1 MKQLRIFPKSSS
13 IRNPDSLL
21 RLFVVIALVST
32 FVITIAAGLVFVEV
46 LKHHVIRNAEED
58 AIKVSSALLATDR
71 GRLTTRQADGSVM
84 VAVAS
89 ADLSEMDRHFRKFL
103 SPFDIVKI
111 KIYAADSTIVYS
123 TEPSLIG
130 KTDSHN
136 SRLDHAL
143 DGLFDSKLERKEEV
157 RDLASEMKFNV
168 DVVET
173 YIPIWDNGQ
182 VIGSFE
188 VYIDV
193 TKYRNDTANTASLAL
208 GALVGILVAVFGIS
222 YFLVRKGTREIKEIQ
237 EVLKK
242 QTMTDALTGTF
253 NKSQIELLAC
263 KEFARCSRRKE
274 KGLVDADLGF
284 IMIDIDRF
292 KEVNDNFGH
301 LAGDV
306 LLQQFAARIARSLRS
321 YDSIGR
327 FGGEE
332 FLVMLPGSD
341 LERTRVVARKIWSL
355 LREEPYLVEGRE
367 FTLTASLGA
376 AAVKEGDADLLHVLK
391 RADQR
396 LYAAKSAGRDR
407 VV

>member
-1 MKQLRIFPKSSS
+1 MK
-13 IRNPDSLL
+13 NPDSLL

-46 LKHHVIRNAEED
+46 LQHHVIRNAEED

-71 GRLTTRQADGSVM
+71 ARLTARQADGSVK

-89 ADLSEMDRHFRKFL
+89 ADLPEMDRHFRKFL

-123 TEPSLIG
+123 TEASLIG
-130 KTDSHN
+130 KVDNHN
-136 SRLDHAL
+136 SRLDRAL
-143 DGLFDSKLERKEEV
+143 EGLFDSKLERKEEV
-157 RDLASEMKFNV
+157 KDLASEMKFNV

-193 TKYRNDTANTASLAL
+193 TEYRNDTANTASLAL
-208 GALVGILVAVFGIS
+208 GALVGILVVVFGIS
-222 YFLVRKGTREIKEIQ
+222 YFLVRKGTREIKQIQ

-253 NKSQIELLAC
+253 NKGQIELLAC
-263 KEFARCSRRKE
+263 KEFARCVRRNE
-274 KGLVDADLGF
+274 KGLGDADLGF

-292 KEVNDNFGH
+292 KEVNDNYGH

-306 LLQQFAARIARSLRS
+306 LLQQFAARIARSLRN

-341 LERTRVVARKIWSL
+341 LEQTRVVAQKIWSL
-355 LREEPYLVEGRE
+355 LREEPYLVDGRE
-367 FTLTASLGA
+367 IDLTASLGA

>member
-13 IRNPDSLL
+13 VRNPDSLL
-21 RLFVVIALVST
+21 RLFVFIALVST
-32 FVITIAAGLVFVEV
+32 FVILFMAGLVFVEV
-46 LKHHVIRNAEED
+46 LHHHVIRNAEED
-58 AIKVSSALLATDR
+58 AIKVSSALLATHR
-71 GRLTTRQADGSVM
+71 ARLTTRQSDGSVK

-89 ADLSEMDRHFRKFL
+89 ADLPEMDRHFRKFL

-123 TEPSLIG
+123 TEASLIG
-130 KTDSHN
+130 KVDSHN

-143 DGLFDSKLERKEEV
+143 EGLFDSKLERKEEV
-157 RDLASEMKFNV
+157 KDLASEMKFNV

-208 GALVGILVAVFGIS
+208 GALAGILVVVFGIS
-222 YFLVRKGTREIKEIQ
+222 YLLVRRGTREIKEIQ

-253 NKSQIELLAC
+253 NKSQIELMAC
-263 KEFARCSRRKE
+263 KEFARWARRNE
-274 KGLVDADLGF
+274 KGLCGGGLGF

-292 KEVNDNFGH
+292 KEVNDSYGH

-306 LLQQFAARIARSLRS
+306 LLQQFAARIERSLRS

-341 LERTRVVARKIWSL
+341 LEQTRVVAQKIWSL
-355 LREEPYLVEGRE
+355 LRGEPYLVDGRE
-367 FTLTASLGA
+367 INLTASLGA

>member
-1 MKQLRIFPKSSS
+1 MKQLRIFPKSSPD
-13 IRNPDSLL
+13 RNPDALL

-32 FVITIAAGLVFVEV
+32 FVIISVAGLVFVEV
-46 LKHHVIRNAEED
+46 LQRHVIRNAEED
-58 AIKVSSALLATDR
+58 AIKVSSALLATER
-71 GRLTTRQADGSVM
+71 RRLTARQPDGSLKVV
-84 VAVAS
+84 VAP
-89 ADLSEMDRHFRKFL
+89 ADLPEMDRHFRRFL

-111 KIYAADSTIVYS
+111 KIYSADSRIVYS
-123 TEPSLIG
+123 TEPALIG
-130 KTDSHN
+130 KVDSHN

-157 RDLASEMKFNV
+157 KDLASESKFNV

-173 YIPIWDNGQ
+173 YIPIWDNGR

-188 VYIDV
+188 VYVDV
-193 TKYRNDTANTASLAL
+193 TKYRDDTANTAALAL
-208 GALVGILVAVFGIS
+208 GAVAGILVIVFGIS
-222 YFLVRKGTREIKEIQ
+222 YFLIRRGTREIKEIQ
-237 EVLKK
+237 EVLTK

-263 KEFARCSRRKE
+263 KEFDRCSRRKE
-274 KGLVDADLGF
+274 KGHSDADLGF

-292 KEVNDNFGH
+292 KEVNDSYGH

-306 LLQQFAARIARSLRS
+306 LLQQFAARITRSLRS

-341 LERTRVVARKIWSL
+341 LEQTRMVAQKIWSL
-355 LREEPYLVEGRE
+355 LRDEPFLVEGE
-367 FTLTASLGA
+367 EISLTASLGA
-376 AAVKEGDADLLHVLK
+376 AAVKEGDPDLLHVLK